1 METIKNMFSILSGD
15 DKVYIHVINDKKCIN
30 KKYDDYMSGQF
41 FVMDN
46 RIAFSYS
53 DEYKDVISDV
63 ADNLKNIAD
72 DSKIQRMR
80 QKTYVIRNFQTDYV
94 SFSTWLGIYEN
105 RNDYYH
111 VVFSVFAPDYHMT
124 KLMNALCRTDFSED
138 EIEWKI

>member
-1 METIKNMFSILSGD
+1 METIKNMFSVLSGD

-53 DEYKDVISDV
+53 DEYKDVIPDV

-72 DSKIQRMR
+72 DPKIQRMR

-94 SFSTWLGIYEN
+94 SFSIWLGIY
-105 RNDYYH
+105 
-111 VVFSVFAPDYHMT
+111 
-124 KLMNALCRTDFSED
+124 
-138 EIEWKI
+138 